1 MDKKIKE
8 QFCRLKT
15 RNDVANILGIEEK
28 SLRYFLYCIKPE
40 AMYTDFS
47 IEKRSGGTRYISA
60 PNQRLRNIQRKLLK
74 ILENVYNPKVC
85 AYGFIREKSICNNA
99 ENHLKK
105 GQILNIDLKD
115 YFTQINFG
123 RVRGML
129 LKKPYELGEEAATV
143 LAQLMCYKGK
153 LPQGAPTSPIVA
165 NMICAPMD
173 NHFMKLAKEYHM
185 KYTRYAD
192 DITFS
197 TQNIFPAEIVYIEKD
212 IVRVGST
219 VLDILK
225 RDGFE
230 INEEKI
236 HLRSKN
242 ERQEVTGL
250 IVNRTVNV
258 RREYIKEIRA
268 ILHNYETKGVDDAV
282 ISYIKKYK
290 KNKDVTD
297 VQKELSDDRKR
308 QRTIDWFNAILKGK
322 INFIKDVRGEDN
334 LLYIKYA
341 SQLNEVSK
349 KEIFKLDK
357 YDDYMRK
364 IEKSV
369 FILNNKTETVQG
381 SGFILKDIGIM
392 TNYHV
397 TEDNDFYYVVTYK
410 NENVA
415 MVSNLMN
422 LMKNN
427 KTIDFACYK
436 LNKMDKWESWE
447 CGDSD
452 KLKIGDNLIMIAYPD
467 YNKEESPNIQ
477 SVQITGK
484 KVFLGNEIITISGR
498 VVHGASGG
506 MILDEKQK
514 VVGVV
519 SCGPAK
525 IEETE
530 DTIIQGFIPI
540 NAILEDLKSDVSV

>member
-1 MDKKIKE
+1 MNEKTKE
-8 QFCRLKT
+8 QFCQLKT
-15 RNDVANILGIEEK
+15 RNDVANILEVKEK
-28 SLRYFLYCIKPE
+28 SLRYFLYCVKPDT
-40 AMYTDFS
+40 MYTDFL
-47 IEKRSGGTRYISA
+47 IEKRRGGTRCISA
-60 PNQRLRNIQRKLLK
+60 PDIKLRNIQRKILH
-74 ILENVYNPKVC
+74 ILEHVYNPKVC
-85 AYGFIREKSICNNA
+85 AYGFISGKNICDNA
-99 ENHLKK
+99 DNHLKK
-105 GQILNIDLKD
+105 KQVLNIDLKD

-129 LKKPYELGEEAATV
+129 LKKPYELGEEAATT

-185 KYTRYAD
+185 QYTRYAD

-197 TQNIFPAEIVYIEKD
+197 TQNIFPTEIVYLEKD
-212 IVRVGST
+212 VVRIGSK
-219 VLDILK
+219 VLDILN

-268 ILHNYETKGVDDAV
+268 ILYNYKTKGVDDA
-282 ISYIKKYK
+282 ITSYIKKYK
-290 KNKDVTD
+290 KSMDITE
-297 VQKELSDDRKR
+297 VQKKLCDGKER
-308 QRTIDWFNAILKGK
+308 QKIIDWFDAILKGK
-322 INFIKDVRGEDN
+322 INFVKDVRGEDN

-341 SQLNEVSK
+341 KQLNEVSK
-349 KEIFKLDK
+349 KNLFKLDK
-357 YDDYMRK
+357 YDEFMQK

-369 FILNNKTETVQG
+369 FILNGRTNMVQG
-381 SGFILKDIGIM
+381 SGFILKDIGLM

-397 TEDNDFYYVVTYK
+397 TEDDDFYDVLTYK
-410 NENVA
+410 NEKVTL
-415 MVSNLMN
+415 VSNSIN
-422 LMKNN
+422 LIKND
-427 KTIDFACYK
+427 KTIDYACFK
-436 LNKMDKWESWE
+436 LNNIDEWESWE

-452 KLKIGDNLIMIAYPD
+452 NLKIGANLKMISYPD
-467 YNKEESPNIQ
+467 YSNEESPNIQ
-477 SVQITGK
+477 NVQITGK

-506 MILDEKQK
+506 VILDEKHQ
-514 VVGVV
+514 VVGVIN
-519 SCGPAK
+519 CGPAT
-525 IEETE
+525 IEET
-530 DTIIQGFIPI
+530 DVNIIQGFIPI
-540 NAILEDLKSDVSV
+540 NAILDDLKINVT